1 MGTLV
6 HDRIVRST
14 EFWRLLPVDDSEM
27 SCGVFDFKPSIS
39 GQNWELAPFP
49 HRSHAAGCRVIERN
63 HYG

>member
-1 MGTLV
+1 MVAAAMGTLV

-49 HRSHAAGCRVIERN
+49 
-63 HYG
+63 